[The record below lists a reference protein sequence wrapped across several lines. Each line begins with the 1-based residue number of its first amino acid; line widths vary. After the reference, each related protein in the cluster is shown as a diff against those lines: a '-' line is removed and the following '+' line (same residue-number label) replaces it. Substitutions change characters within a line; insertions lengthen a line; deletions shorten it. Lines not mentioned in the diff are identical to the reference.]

1 MRAAGV
7 LGGHKA
13 VAIAD
18 KTHSAAASA
27 MGYLFQCRFALLLG
41 LRAIPQSPQLEISI
55 EKFDDIAFE
64 IAGEPAELI
73 QTKHHVGK
81 TGSLTNASVDLWK
94 TLLIW
99 SKLAAKDVETPF
111 NVRFV
116 LLTTGEA
123 PIDSAAS
130 FLRMRD
136 RNEEQADRVLLD
148 TISQSQSVANS
159 GAYAAYKALPDELRL
174 SLLRSVLILDGS
186 SNIIDVRDEIAIEL
200 YHAAG
205 RDHVDLLVERLEG
218 WWFTNIITALAA
230 ANGPLTIP
238 VIAIDQRV
246 DELRE
251 EFRRRALPVDY
262 GTSHPT
268 PEVIAE
274 LDRRPFVRQ
283 LRKIDIG
290 KSRIEYAIRDYYRAS
305 EQRSRWAREDLLLN
319 GELEAYERGL
329 VEAWEP
335 RHAAVVDEITETCT
349 TADKVAMGQQVFRWV
364 EQEASFPLR
373 SVRDRFLTH
382 GSYHILSNRYAVG
395 WHPDFKLDAEPSEGG

>member
-1 MRAAGV
+1 M
-7 LGGHKA
+7 
-13 VAIAD
+13 
-18 KTHSAAASA
+18 
-27 MGYLFQCRFALLLG
+27 G
-41 LRAIPQSPQLEISI
+41 LRAIPESPQLEISI

-64 IAGEPAELI
+64 LAGEPTELI

-81 TGSLTNASVDLWK
+81 TGSLTDASTDLWK

-99 SKLAAKDVETPF
+99 STLTAEDVETPF

-116 LLTTGEA
+116 LFTTGEA
-123 PIDSAAS
+123 PTDSAAS

-136 RNEEQADRVLLD
+136 RNEERADLLLLE
-148 TISQSQSVANS
+148 TAAQSQSVANS
-159 GAYAAYKALPDELRL
+159 KAYASYKALPDALRL
-174 SLLRSVLILDGS
+174 SLLRSILILDGS
-186 SNIIDVRDEIAIEL
+186 SNIIDVRDEIALEL

-205 RDHVDLLVERLEG
+205 RDHIDHLVERLEG
-218 WWFTNIITALAA
+218 WWFTNIIAALAA
-230 ANGPLTIP
+230 GDGPLSIP
-238 VIAIDQRV
+238 VMAIDQRV

-251 EFRRRALPVDY
+251 DFRRRALPVDHA
-262 GTSHPT
+262 TSHPS

-283 LRKIDIG
+283 LRKINVG
-290 KSRIEYAIRDYYRAS
+290 TSRIEYAIRDYYRAS

-319 GELEAYERGL
+319 GELETYERGL

-335 RHAAVVDEITETCT
+335 RYAAMVEEITETCT
-349 TADKVAMGQQVFRWV
+349 AADKIALGQSIFKWV

-382 GSYHILSNRYAVG
+382 GSYHILSNRYVVG
-395 WHPDFKLDAEPSEGG
+395 WHPDFRSDGQPSGGE